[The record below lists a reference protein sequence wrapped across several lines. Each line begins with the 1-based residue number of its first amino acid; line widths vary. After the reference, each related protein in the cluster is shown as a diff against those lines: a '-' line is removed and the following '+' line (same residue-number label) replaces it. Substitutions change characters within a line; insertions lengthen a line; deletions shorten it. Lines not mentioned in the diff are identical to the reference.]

1 VWENSED
8 GRCFEDGVTDS
19 AHTLALISKGNVKLG
34 GNHGIRPEV
43 FQN

>member
-1 VWENSED
+1 VWGSLED

-19 AHTLALISKGNVKLG
+19 AHTLAPSKGNKELG